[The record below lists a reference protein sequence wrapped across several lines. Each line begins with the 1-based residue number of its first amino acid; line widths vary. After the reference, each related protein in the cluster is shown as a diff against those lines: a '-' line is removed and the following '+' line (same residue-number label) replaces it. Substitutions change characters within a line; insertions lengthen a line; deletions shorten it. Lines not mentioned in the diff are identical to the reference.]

1 MKIPLKILKC
11 WSEDLIREGDPVY
24 LDRKNQAHPV
34 LIISGLQVRLQ
45 YVYNFKIFSYR
56 VTGHVMWPIHFD
68 WPGICRSNRLAYFK
82 TTKRDSMKTDKLK
95 LYDLVDLTDP
105 QKVLDEIKYIT
116 SLMTDDFDFDRFE
129 LFFKNT
135 TRLFNGEYPGY
146 QKSKTKYHDLEH
158 TNAVVL
164 ATARLMHG
172 CFIDGEA
179 FTPHTIFLGLAANLF
194 HDTGLIQTDND
205 IKGTGAK
212 YTVGHEERSIIF
224 MKEYL
229 SSRNFSSKDIKD
241 CSHLIQCTIL
251 SLPVK
256 EIPFRST
263 TTEIL
268 GKIVGSADLLA
279 QIADRNY
286 LEKLFLLFQE
296 FEEANI
302 PDFGSAL
309 ELLHKTEDFYKFVA
323 QKRLSEELGNIS
335 ASMRHHFKTR
345 WDIDRDLYEESISK
359 NIEYLKFVIND
370 CEDSFN
376 CYLEKLRR
384 LDISKKID
392 L

>member
-1 MKIPLKILKC
+1 MK
-11 WSEDLIREGDPVY
+11 
-24 LDRKNQAHPV
+24 A
-34 LIISGLQVRLQ
+34 
-45 YVYNFKIFSYR
+45 
-56 VTGHVMWPIHFD
+56 
-68 WPGICRSNRLAYFK
+68 
-82 TTKRDSMKTDKLK
+82 DKLK
-95 LYDLVDLTDP
+95 LYDLVDLTHP
-105 QKVLDEIKYIT
+105 QKVLDEIKYII
-116 SLMTDDFDFDRFE
+116 SLMADDFDFDRLE
-129 LFFKNT
+129 IFFT
-135 TRLFNGEYPGY
+135 DTVRLFNGEYPGY

-158 TNAVVL
+158 TNSVVL

-172 CFIDGEA
+172 CFVKGEA
-179 FTPHTIFLGLAANLF
+179 FTPRTILLGITANLF

-205 IKGTGAK
+205 INGTGAK
-212 YTVGHEERSIIF
+212 YTVGHEERSITF
-224 MKEYL
+224 MTEYL
-229 SSRNFSSKDIKD
+229 SSKNFSSKDIKD

-256 EIPFRST
+256 DIPFRST
-263 TTEIL
+263 TTEML
-268 GKIVGSADLLA
+268 GKIIGSADLLA

-302 PDFGSAL
+302 PGFSSEL

-323 QKRLSEELGNIS
+323 KKRLSEELGNIS
-335 ASMRHHFKTR
+335 VNMLHHFKTR

-359 NIEYLKFVIND
+359 NIEYLKSVINE
-370 CEDSFN
+370 CQDSVS